1 MVFDFLDIK
10 PLVRNA
16 CDALDHKLLLPEKNN
31 HLKIQNNN
39 KNTEITTPDGS
50 FFSIP
55 TTDVLLLPIEN
66 TSSERIAIYLAHDI
80 RNRVFKKFQ
89 FEFESLEVELEE
101 TRGQSAVFIL
111 KKE

>member
-1 MVFDFLDIK
+1 
-10 PLVRNA
+10 
-16 CDALDHKLLLPEKNN
+16 LPEKNN